1 MPRMVSFLKDIK
13 RYHTVLG
20 DMLLYPLTPFTSS
33 HTSVIF
39 RHLDFCA
46 VQILCTV
53 CSTYIAI
60 DRWDAHRSAHG
71 RERASQPTTSTFNI
85 SIDTTSF
92 DSFFHH
98 ENVQGERLSLIQRS
112 TIVALHSLNIRNDVI
127 AHLTHCDPHTI
138 QHWITRYEDGDSL
151 EDEPRSG
158 RPRVTSEVTDTSIVA
173 TATENP
179 ITTPRILRS
188 ELGVQASARTVRRR
202 LDEAGLFGRVARIEY
217 PFTEENITAR
227 LQFAREHE
235 SWTDDQWAR
244 VLFGDETYICLG
256 VNGQIWVQR
265 PQDAAYLSEYM
276 VQGQKGFT
284 QKIGIWA
291 CFSSQGVGEL
301 RMFEDNMDT
310 RLYTDTMQQLM
321 KPCALRFWPSGAW
334 FYLQDNAF
342 YHTSHRSLEWFH
354 NNGVSLVELPRHSP
368 DLNPIENLWADL
380 NRRLESHHIQTIE
393 ELRDIIPLEWK
404 KTTALTCSNLV
415 DSMPDRMRAVV
426 TAEGFKTRY

>member
-1 MPRMVSFLKDIK
+1 MYCRVAWRNQWMNSDIDGVRWSQSMGCLIMKILRNFDVCRSLTFFALINSQSLNDHMMHRRLGYFFPMNITPSPFVCTCQPSFSNLSHTAQWVTEHPTIMPRMVSFLKDIK

-20 DMLLYPLTPFTSS
+20 DMLLYPLTLFTSS

-71 RERASQPTTSTFNI
+71 RESASQPTTSTFNI

-173 TATENP
+173 AAT
-179 ITTPRILRS
+179 
-188 ELGVQASARTVRRR
+188 
-202 LDEAGLFGRVARIEY
+202 
-217 PFTEENITAR
+217 
-227 LQFAREHE
+227 
-235 SWTDDQWAR
+235 
-244 VLFGDETYICLG
+244 
-256 VNGQIWVQR
+256 
-265 PQDAAYLSEYM
+265 
-276 VQGQKGFT
+276 
-284 QKIGIWA
+284 
-291 CFSSQGVGEL
+291 
-301 RMFEDNMDT
+301 
-310 RLYTDTMQQLM
+310 
-321 KPCALRFWPSGAW
+321 
-334 FYLQDNAF
+334 
-342 YHTSHRSLEWFH
+342 
-354 NNGVSLVELPRHSP
+354 
-368 DLNPIENLWADL
+368 
-380 NRRLESHHIQTIE
+380 
-393 ELRDIIPLEWK
+393 
-404 KTTALTCSNLV
+404 
-415 DSMPDRMRAVV
+415 
-426 TAEGFKTRY
+426 